1 MANSDKNIVIQPS
14 IGSTTE
20 LPTITFTGAGNSSST
35 LEILDDDEG
44 TLRFDARKVRVTGIL
59 SSTEADFTE
68 LDITTGTGATIFTAT
83 GIGTTASSDI
93 FRVTDY
99 ADTNLFAVTND
110 GDVNIAPETGGV
122 GIGTTSNSNF
132 LLDVNGT
139 SRFEDQADYNNGIK
153 IGAANTTE
161 YYLIKVNT
169 ADKVLEFSYFES

>member
-1 MANSDKNIVIQPS
+1 MFEQ
-14 IGSTTE
+14 
-20 LPTITFTGAGNSSST
+20 
-35 LEILDDDEG
+35 
-44 TLRFDARKVRVTGIL
+44 
-59 SSTEADFTE
+59 

-83 GIGTTASSDI
+83 GIGTTGSSDI

-110 GDVNIAPETGGV
+110 GDVNIVPETGGV

-153 IGAANTTE
+153 IGTANTTE
-161 YYLIKVNT
+161 HYLIKVNT
-169 ADKVLEFSYFES
+169 SDKVLEFSYFES